1 MSDHPHPHP
10 ISPEAVRKI
19 ARLARLAITD
29 QQVETYRTQLSS
41 VLGYID
47 RLRQLDLTGVE
58 PMANVGDFNNRFG
71 DDIPGP
77 TISNATLMKMAPD
90 GGLEPFIKVPKV
102 LEEGGGA

>member
-1 MSDHPHPHP
+1 MSQPAHP

-19 ARLARLAITD
+19 ARLARLAITH
-29 QQVETYRTQLSS
+29 QQVETYRTQLSG

-58 PMANVGDFNNRFG
+58 PMANVGDFTNRL
-71 DDIPGP
+71 DEDKPGLTVP
-77 TISNATLMKMAPD
+77 TERLMKMAPASSP
-90 GGLEPFIKVPKV
+90 PFIQVPKV